1 MERIRIELERSG
13 GFAGIGLHTSV
24 DTGTLP
30 AEAAADITGLLDGVD
45 LGALARLPAAGNPGG
60 RDRFRYT
67 LRVERGGH
75 RHEVVLPERAVPAE
89 LKPLLDRLVGL
100 ARQTRTQQR

>member
-1 MERIRIELERSG
+1 MERIRIQFERSG

-30 AEAAADITGLLDGVD
+30 PETAADITGLLDGVD
-45 LGALARLPAAGNPGG
+45 LGALAGADHGGPGGG

-75 RHEVVLPERAVPAE
+75 RHELVMPERSVPAE
-89 LKPLLDRLVGL
+89 LKPLLNRLIDL
-100 ARQTRTQQR
+100 ARQNR